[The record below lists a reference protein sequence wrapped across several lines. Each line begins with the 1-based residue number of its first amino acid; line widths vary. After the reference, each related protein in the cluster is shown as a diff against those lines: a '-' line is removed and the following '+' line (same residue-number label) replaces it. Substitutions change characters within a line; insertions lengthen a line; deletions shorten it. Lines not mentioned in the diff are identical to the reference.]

1 MKHNFSK
8 LIFNYFKAFL
18 SKGIGVIYGLIL
30 LKLLS
35 TYLSD
40 ESFSNYYIF
49 YNASFYFYTVFFTI
63 QGNAILRYYHIKGE
77 SEIIDF
83 VNTLNSLSFL
93 INFLFFI
100 VLSFFNVVDKS
111 ILFTVLVLIQSLG
124 VFYNELNYLR
134 IKHYFDRVLFVIFLQ
149 ALIAISGIIILKKTL
164 DFSTVLM
171 IISASFF
178 IPAFISNKGK
188 IFFVFRPIKL
198 SLIKNNYDVIKYA
211 LPIVFIALANSTMSS
226 LDQFILKY
234 YNFNLE
240 LSAYIANYT
249 IAEKSVVFILSVITL
264 VFVPIVFKKYNELS
278 LEVFKDIY
286 RVVLI
291 FILISLVLILI
302 LFYTKDFLALF
313 LTNKDYLSYSWVI
326 PYIAFGGVFLG
337 INSIVSEI
345 FTVAKKSIILMYCY
359 VTGMMANL
367 ILNIIYIPIY
377 GISGA
382 VYSSIITYMIMLI
395 ITLFFA
401 YKQYKRVK

>member
-1 MKHNFSK
+1 M
-8 LIFNYFKAFL
+8 
-18 SKGIGVIYGLIL
+18 
-30 LKLLS
+30 
-35 TYLSD
+35 
-40 ESFSNYYIF
+40 
-49 YNASFYFYTVFFTI
+49 
-63 QGNAILRYYHIKGE
+63 
-77 SEIIDF
+77 
-83 VNTLNSLSFL
+83 
-93 INFLFFI
+93 
-100 VLSFFNVVDKS
+100 
-111 ILFTVLVLIQSLG
+111 
-124 VFYNELNYLR
+124 
-134 IKHYFDRVLFVIFLQ
+134 
-149 ALIAISGIIILKKTL
+149 
-164 DFSTVLM
+164 
-171 IISASFF
+171 
-178 IPAFISNKGK
+178 
-188 IFFVFRPIKL
+188 
-198 SLIKNNYDVIKYA
+198 
-211 LPIVFIALANSTMSS
+211 
-226 LDQFILKY
+226 
-234 YNFNLE
+234 
-240 LSAYIANYT
+240 
-249 IAEKSVVFILSVITL
+249 
-264 VFVPIVFKKYNELS
+264 PIVFKKYNELS